1 MEQGAFEVLNLDEV
15 RRAMKV
21 CAKKTEAAC
30 SAALQKGGAKIIADA
45 QRNLRSN
52 GTNTTGH
59 LSNSGKTEKMKDG
72 SVVAGF
78 FAGEGEKAGY
88 AEFVE
93 NGRRSGRMP
102 PPRILQAWVRKK
114 LRIADR
120 RKSAAVAFAL
130 AVHIAKKGTK
140 AHPFF
145 APAVRANQKAITD
158 EVVKAARSVTG
169 TRAGADD

>member
-1 MEQGAFEVLNLDEV
+1 MEQAGFEVLNLKEV
-15 RRAMKV
+15 QRAMAV
-21 CAKKTEAAC
+21 CAKKTTAAC

-45 QRNLRSN
+45 QRNLRTN
-52 GTNTTGH
+52 RTNTTGH
-59 LSNSGKTEKMKDG
+59 LSNSGKTEKQRDG
-72 SVVAGF
+72 GVVAGF
-78 FAGEGEKAGY
+78 FAGEAETAGY

-114 LRIADR
+114 LRISDQ

-145 APAVRANQKAITD
+145 APAVRANGKAITD
-158 EVVKAARSVTG
+158 EVIKAARSITG
-169 TRAGADD
+169 KTTGGND

>member
-1 MEQGAFEVLNLDEV
+1 MNLEEV
-15 RRAMKV
+15 RRAMRL

-30 SAALQKGGAKIIADA
+30 SKALQKGGAKIIGDA
-45 QRNLRSN
+45 QRNLRAN
-52 GTNTTGH
+52 RTNTTGK
-59 LSNSGKTEKMKDG
+59 LSSSGKTEKTRDG
-72 SVVAGF
+72 DILVGF
-78 FAGEGEKAGY
+78 FAGKSESAGY

-114 LRIADR
+114 LRISDL

-145 APAVRANQKAITD
+145 APAVKSNEKSITD
-158 EVVKAARSVTG
+158 EVAKAAAKVTG
-169 TRAGADD
+169 KNGGDV